1 MEQTAALLRL
11 QEFKQILLAFK
22 MLFIFAERYFRR
34 KRIKGKKINTIS
46 STIGEETD
54 TAWSGEM

>member
-1 MEQTAALLRL
+1 
-11 QEFKQILLAFK
+11 

-46 STIGEETD
+46 STIGEERYCMERGNVSCGKKGR
-54 TAWSGEM
+54 W